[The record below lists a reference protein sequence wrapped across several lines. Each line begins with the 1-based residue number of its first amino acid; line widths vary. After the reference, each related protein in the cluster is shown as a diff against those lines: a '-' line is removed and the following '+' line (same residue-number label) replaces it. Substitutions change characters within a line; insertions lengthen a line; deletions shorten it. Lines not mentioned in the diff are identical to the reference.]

1 VFYSI
6 VDILVSLIKEIHMKA
21 LSNIFGGLGLVLFC
35 VMVAFG
41 MFGEHSNAIIS
52 GVCGIVALCIAAI
65 FD

>member
-1 VFYSI
+1 
-6 VDILVSLIKEIHMKA
+6 MKA

-52 GVCGIVALCIAAI
+52 GVCAIVALCIAAI